1 MKVMKGSKLVLP
13 ALVVLAM
20 VVALAAPALGQDT
33 GAPKAVIEKGVA
45 KANAGG
51 ANAVAGC
58 PEVPPEA
65 KAGDVVAKAECKPAP
80 PPPPPAPKPPT
91 PAPPPPPKAPPAPPP
106 KAAPAP
112 APAPPAP
119 APAPAPAPP
128 APAPPAPAPAPPPK
142 AELPKTG
149 GASTA
154 SLLGLVAGTLLVG
167 GGLLA
172 RRITR

>member
-1 MKVMKGSKLVLP
+1 MLLTAM
-13 ALVVLAM
+13 LAM
-20 VVALAAPALGQDT
+20 VLVAIPVAFAQE

-45 KANAGG
+45 KADAGD
-51 ANAVAGC
+51 AKAVAGC
-58 PEVPPEA
+58 PAVPPDA
-65 KAGDVVAKAECKPAP
+65 KAGDVEAKAECKPP
-80 PPPPPAPKPPT
+80 PPPP
-91 PAPPPPPKAPPAPPP
+91 PPPPPKAPPAPPP

-112 APAPPAP
+112 APAPPPPAP

-128 APAPPAPAPAPPPK
+128 PPAPAPAPPPPPAPK

-154 SLLGLVAGTLLVG
+154 SLLGLGAGTLLVG

-172 RRITR
+172 RRIMK

>member
-1 MKVMKGSKLVLP
+1 LLRCMIFVLLVAAVVT
-13 ALVVLAM
+13 ALA
-20 VVALAAPALGQDT
+20 AAPALGQDT

-58 PEVPPEA
+58 PAVPPDA
-65 KAGDVVAKAECKPAP
+65 KAGDVEAKAECKPP
-80 PPPPPAPKPPT
+80 PPPPKAAPKPPA

-119 APAPAPAPP
+119 APEKKALPP
-128 APAPPAPAPAPPPK
+128 
-142 AELPKTG
+142 TG
-149 GASTA
+149 GAGMA
-154 SLLGLVAGTLLVG
+154 SLLGLGAGTLLVG
-167 GGLLA
+167 GGILL
-172 RRITR
+172 RRLTG